1 VADTT
6 GAPRLTVA
14 GEALVDLIPDGNS
27 GGYRATPGGSPFNV
41 AIGLARLGHRTTLMA
56 RLADNAFG
64 RLLRAHAEA
73 EHLDLSYAPA
83 ATQPTTLAVV
93 SLDRNAQASY
103 DFYLQGTADWQ
114 WTDAELAR
122 VPGDT
127 AVFHFGSLASWTPPG
142 AVRIHAAAARL
153 RRHGEVVV
161 SYDPN
166 IRPALLGSTENARD
180 LVERSV
186 SVAHI
191 VKASWEDAGWL
202 YPRVSL
208 TEVGARWR
216 ELGALVVVITD
227 GPDGATVFLPGE
239 APARR
244 PGRKVQVADT
254 IGAGDAFTA
263 GLIGGLARRGMTTPS
278 RLRGCPPAV
287 AAEAVDEAILISAL
301 TCERSGADPPFL
313 AARPTRNPGAPLTA
327 ADLVFVD

>member
-6 GAPRLTVA
+6 SAPRLTVT
-14 GEALVDLIPDGNS
+14 GEALVDLIPDRSS
-27 GGYRATPGGSPFNV
+27 GGYLARPGGSPFNV
-41 AIGLARLGHRTTLMA
+41 AIGLARLGHRATLMA

-73 EHLDLSYAPA
+73 EQLDLSHAPA

-93 SLDRNAQASY
+93 SLDRDAQASY

-142 AVRIHAAAARL
+142 AERIHAAAARL
-153 RRHGEVVV
+153 RRDGEVAV

-166 IRPALLGSTENARD
+166 IRPTLLGGPDDARA

-191 VKASWEDAGWL
+191 VKASREDAGWL
-202 YPRVSL
+202 YPHVSL
-208 TEVGARWR
+208 TEVGARWA

-227 GPDGATVFLPGE
+227 GPDGAAVFLPGE

-278 RLRGCPPAV
+278 LLRGCPPAM

-301 TCERSGADPPFL
+301 TCERIGADPPFL

-327 ADLVFVD
+327 ADLVFMD

>member
-1 VADTT
+1 
-6 GAPRLTVA
+6 
-14 GEALVDLIPDGNS
+14 
-27 GGYRATPGGSPFNV
+27 
-41 AIGLARLGHRTTLMA
+41 MA

-142 AVRIHAAAARL
+142 AERIHAAATRL
-153 RRHGEVVV
+153 RRDGEVVV

-166 IRPALLGSTENARD
+166 IRPTLLGAPEDARA

-191 VKASWEDAGWL
+191 VKASREDVSWL
-202 YPRVSL
+202 YPHVSL
-208 TEVGARWR
+208 TEVGARWA

-227 GPDGATVFLPGE
+227 GPDCLHVPDRHGDQDD
-239 APARR
+239 R
-244 PGRKVQVADT
+244 AD
-254 IGAGDAFTA
+254 GHHNDADKDENS
-263 GLIGGLARRGMTTPS
+263 RHTP
-278 RLRGCPPAV
+278 
-287 AAEAVDEAILISAL
+287 
-301 TCERSGADPPFL
+301 
-313 AARPTRNPGAPLTA
+313 PTRC
-327 ADLVFVD
+327 